1 MPDIQPPASPY
12 YNAAKDPNT
21 VALYQAVDTY
31 NNIVAR
37 GALTGEEIQWLRLET
52 DNQGDITHM
61 GGISAEQA
69 AALQKKLGLTPG
81 QYQAMI
87 DTFKMKKRYEAL
99 PDTPP
104 PGING
109 SPTRGKSNFWDASQ
123 NRQML
128 QSASTITQGVQGEAD
143 KRKAAQEAADK
154 EAADA
159 KARGDNINNQ
169 IQGYID
175 QNTGPVR
182 PGDQIA
188 QSLTSAGSTAAA
200 SDAAGRGIQGGLS
213 GASAQAG
220 AQNALAPYLQHREDQ
235 RLAGLQALG
244 TRDIQLRQ
252 DALSQLQASNQYNA
266 TNSNAKAGLFGAIA
280 SGVGA
285 VGDTIAGAYGV
296 KTNGAGAQLG
306 AGIGGAAAGYT
317 PMQTTPGYTGYTG
330 NPINTK
336 PGGGIN

>member
-1 MPDIQPPASPY
+1 MPDIQAPVSPY
-12 YNAAKDPNT
+12 YSAAKDPNT
-21 VALYQAVDTY
+21 IALYQAVDTY
-31 NNIVAR
+31 NNIVAG
-37 GALTGEEIQWLRLET
+37 GALTGEEIQWLRQET
-52 DNQGDITHM
+52 DHQGDITHM
-61 GGISAEQA
+61 GGISADQA

-99 PDTPP
+99 PDQPG

-109 SPTRGKSNFWDASQ
+109 ATPPSKTNFWDVPG
-123 NRQML
+123 NKNML
-128 QSASTITQGVQGEAD
+128 LGAKTITQGVQGEAD
-143 KRKAAQEAADK
+143 KRKADQEAADK
-154 EAADA
+154 RAADE

-169 IQGYID
+169 IQGFID
-175 QNTGPVR
+175 QNTGPVK

-188 QSLTSAGSTAAA
+188 QSLTNAGATAAA

-252 DALSQLQASNQYNA
+252 DALAKLDATNKYNA

-280 SGVGA
+280 GGVGA

-296 KTNGAGAQLG
+296 KTDGAGAKFG

-317 PMQTTPGYTGYTG
+317 PMQTSPGYTGYTG